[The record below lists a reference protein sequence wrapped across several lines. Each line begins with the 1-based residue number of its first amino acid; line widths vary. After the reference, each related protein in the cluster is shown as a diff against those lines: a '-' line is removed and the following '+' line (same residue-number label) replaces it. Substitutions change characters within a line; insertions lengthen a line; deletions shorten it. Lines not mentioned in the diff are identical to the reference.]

1 MNPGDLLLH
10 LNPLLLLASLAAG
23 ALHLRNGDP
32 EKRLLQRVSLGL
44 LLGSLTASL
53 LLLGSYFYRT
63 ALEFE
68 YVADYSAIELPLRYK
83 LAGVWAGRDGTLLI
97 WCWAA
102 ALALN
107 WELWRGASGDA
118 GGSSASKDARR
129 RGDAHQQRVLVLFAS
144 GILLALAAI
153 QLAINPFT
161 LSDPVPT
168 AGRGLNRILQSPWMT
183 IHPPIVFTA
192 YGFAIPV
199 YAAGLAALAVRGD
212 AWLDVG
218 RRWARWFWLL
228 TASALTMGG
237 YWAYT
242 TLGWGGFWAWDPV
255 ETAGLLPWLACTTFL
270 HAAVMGK
277 RKRHYALLGPLL
289 AMLVLLLV
297 LLESF
302 VTRGGIWL
310 SVHAFLPTQS
320 ESAAQRFMTVMADD
334 ASVKGLVLLL
344 SSCLAATGFTT
355 VRAYS
360 RAPPSEPRQREKLEE
375 WLDEDTTFFG
385 AIYTQLL
392 ILTVALVLLLM
403 GVNGYLPGFVFETR
417 LALFIA
423 LLAALF
429 TVYTLQRWYEPRQ
442 LLLYCIATAV
452 ASAILG
458 LLLLGARPGSWMAG
472 AALPWAA
479 LAGYAALRYLW
490 SFRGK
495 PLLPRLRAWGPYI
508 AHLGI
513 ILVALG
519 YGVSYGLDQ
528 VETIELEEGSSTEAA
543 GFTVTLDDVVMRPGD
558 ENRLEAQFRLHRGDS
573 LVVDGTAARVNTA
586 GTTEWRT
593 LIYLEHHLDRDIY
606 VTLDEAVPGE
616 GDQPSRA
623 TLTVRQIPGIMLVW
637 TGALLTTG
645 GMALT
650 IFTDWAPGKQ
660 WLRKVGK

>member
-23 ALHLRNGDP
+23 ALHLRDSDP

-53 LLLGSYFYRT
+53 LLLASYFYRT

-68 YVADYSAIELPLRYK
+68 YVTDYSAVELPLRYK

-107 WELWRGASGDA
+107 WELWRGSGAGEGTHPRSDA
-118 GGSSASKDARR
+118 D
-129 RGDAHQQRVLVLFAS
+129 QQRLLVLFAS
-144 GILLALAAI
+144 GILLALVAI

-161 LSDPVPT
+161 HSDPVPT
-168 AGRGLNRILQSPWMT
+168 EGRGLNPLLQSPWMT

-192 YGFAIPV
+192 FGFAV
-199 YAAGLAALAVRGD
+199 LLYAAGLAALAAHGD

-218 RRWARWFWLL
+218 RRWGRWFWLL
-228 TASALTMGG
+228 TASTLTMGG

-255 ETAGLLPWLACTTFL
+255 ETSGLLPWLACTTFL

-277 RKRHYALLGPLL
+277 RKHQYSLLGPLL
-289 AMLVLLLV
+289 AMIVLVLV

-320 ESAAQRFMTVMADD
+320 ESAVQRFLTVMADD
-334 ASVKGLVLLL
+334 TSVKGLVLLL
-344 SSCLAATGFTT
+344 SGCLTATGFST
-355 VRAYS
+355 VRAYL
-360 RAPPSEPRQREKLEE
+360 RAPATEPRQREKLDE

-417 LALFIA
+417 LALFVA

-429 TVYTLQRWYEPRQ
+429 SIYTLQRWYEPR
-442 LLLYCIATAV
+442 LLLSYCIAAAV

-458 LLLLGARPGSWMAG
+458 FLLLGARPGSWMAG
-472 AALPWAA
+472 AALPWAL
-479 LAGYAALRYLW
+479 LAGWATLRYLW
-490 SFRGK
+490 SYRGK

-519 YGVSYGLDQ
+519 YGISYGLDQ
-528 VETIELEEGSSTEAA
+528 VETVELEEGSTTKAA
-543 GFTVTLDDVVMRPGD
+543 GFTVTLDDVVMRSGD
-558 ENRLEAQFRLHRGDS
+558 ESRLEAQFRLHRGDA
-573 LVVDGTAARVNTA
+573 LVVDGTAAQVNSA

-593 LIYLEHHLDRDIY
+593 LIYLEHHLTRDIY
-606 VTLDEAVPGE
+606 VTLDDAVPGE
-616 GDQPSRA
+616 GDELSSA

-650 IFTDWAPGKQ
+650 MFTDWAPGKQ
-660 WLRKVGK
+660 WLRKFNS

>member
-10 LNPLLLLASLAAG
+10 LNPLLLLASLATG
-23 ALHLRNGDP
+23 ALHLRDGDA

-44 LLGSLTASL
+44 LLASLTASL

-63 ALEFE
+63 ALEFA
-68 YVADYSAIELPLRYK
+68 YVADYSAVELPLRYK

-107 WELWRGASGDA
+107 WELWRGSGAAGGDA
-118 GGSSASKDARR
+118 AGARR
-129 RGDAHQQRVLVLFAS
+129 RGDVHQQRVLVLFAS

-161 LSDPVPT
+161 LSDPLPT
-168 AGRGLNRILQSPWMT
+168 EGRGLNPLLQSPWMT
-183 IHPPIVFTA
+183 IHPPIVFAA
-192 YGFAIPV
+192 YGFAVPL
-199 YAAGLAALAVRGD
+199 YAAGLAALVARGD

-228 TASALTMGG
+228 TAGALTMGG

-255 ETAGLLPWLACTTFL
+255 ETSGLLPWLAGTTFL

-277 RKRHYALLGPLL
+277 RKHHYALLGPLL
-289 AMLVLLLV
+289 AMMVLLLV
-297 LLESF
+297 LFESF

-310 SVHAFLPTQS
+310 SVHAFLPSQGD
-320 ESAAQRFMTVMADD
+320 SAAQRFLAVMADD
-334 ASVKGLVLLL
+334 RSVKGLVLLL
-344 SSCLAATGFTT
+344 GSCLAATGFTT
-355 VRAYS
+355 ARAYS
-360 RAPPSEPRQREKLEE
+360 RAPPPEPRQREKLEE
-375 WLDEDTTFFG
+375 WLDEDTTYFG

-392 ILTVALVLLLM
+392 ILTVTLVLLLT

-417 LALFIA
+417 LALFVA
-423 LLAALF
+423 LLAAF
-429 TVYTLQRWYEPRQ
+429 FAIYTLQRWHPPRQ
-442 LLLYCIATAV
+442 LLGWCGAAAG
-452 ASAILG
+452 ASVVLG

-528 VETIELEEGSSTEAA
+528 VETIELEEGETAEAA
-543 GFTVTLDDVVMRPGD
+543 GFTVTLDEVAMRPGE
-558 ENRLEAQFRLHRGDS
+558 ENRLEAQFRLHRGDK
-573 LVVDGTAARVNTA
+573 LVVDATAARINTA
-586 GTTEWRT
+586 GSAEWRT
-593 LIYLEHHLDRDIY
+593 LIYLEHRLDRDIY

-650 IFTDWAPGKQ
+650 MFTDWAPGKR
-660 WLRKVGK
+660 WLRKFNF

>member
-1 MNPGDLLLH
+1 MNPGDLLMH

-23 ALHLRNGDP
+23 ALHLRDGDA

-68 YVADYSAIELPLRYK
+68 YVADYSALELPLRYK

-107 WELWRGASGDA
+107 WELWRGAMADGA
-118 GGSSASKDARR
+118 GGARR
-129 RGDAHQQRVLVLFAS
+129 RGDAHQHRVFVLFAS

-161 LSDPVPT
+161 LSDPLPT
-168 AGRGLNRILQSPWMT
+168 AGRGLNPLLQSPWMT
-183 IHPPIVFTA
+183 IHPPIVFAA
-192 YGFAIPV
+192 YGFAVPL
-199 YAAGLAALAVRGD
+199 YAAGLAALVARGD

-255 ETAGLLPWLACTTFL
+255 ETSGLLPWLVGTTFL
-270 HAAVMGK
+270 HTAVMGK

-289 AMLVLLLV
+289 AMMVLLLV
-297 LLESF
+297 LFESF

-310 SVHAFLPTQS
+310 SVHAFLPSQG
-320 ESAAQRFMTVMADD
+320 ENAAQRFMSIIAND

-344 SSCLAATGFTT
+344 SSCLVATGFVTA
-355 VRAYS
+355 RAYS
-360 RAPPSEPRQREKLEE
+360 RAPSPEPRQREKLEE

-392 ILTVALVLLLM
+392 ILTVTLVLLLM
-403 GVNGYLPGFVFETR
+403 GVNGYLPSFVFESR
-417 LALFIA
+417 LALFVA

-429 TVYTLQRWYEPRQ
+429 AIYTLQRWHPVRQ
-442 LLLYCIATAV
+442 LLGWCVAAAV

-528 VETIELEEGSSTEAA
+528 VETIELEEGGSTEAA
-543 GFTVTLDDVVMRPGD
+543 GFTVTLDDVAMRPGE
-558 ENRLEAQFRLHRGDS
+558 ENRLEAQFRLHRGER
-573 LVVDGTAARVNTA
+573 LVVDGTAARINTA
-586 GTTEWRT
+586 GTAEWRT

-606 VTLDEAVPGE
+606 VTLDEVWIDTE

-650 IFTDWAPGKQ
+650 MFTDWAPGKR
-660 WLRKVGK
+660 WLRKVGN

>member
-23 ALHLRNGDP
+23 ALHLRDGDS

-53 LLLGSYFYRT
+53 LLLASYFYRT

-68 YVADYSAIELPLRYK
+68 YVADYSAVELPLRYK

-97 WCWAA
+97 WCWAT

-107 WELWRGASGDA
+107 WELWRGSGAGEDSQPHSDA
-118 GGSSASKDARR
+118 G
-129 RGDAHQQRVLVLFAS
+129 QQRLLVLFAS
-144 GILLALAAI
+144 GILLALATI

-161 LSDPVPT
+161 HSDPVPT
-168 AGRGLNRILQSPWMT
+168 EGRGLNPLLQSPWMT

-192 YGFAIPV
+192 FGFAV
-199 YAAGLAALAVRGD
+199 LLYAAGLAALAAHGE

-218 RRWARWFWLL
+218 RRWGRWFWLL
-228 TASALTMGG
+228 TASTLTMGG

-255 ETAGLLPWLACTTFL
+255 ETSGLLPWLACTTFL
-270 HAAVMGK
+270 HAAVMSK
-277 RKRHYALLGPLL
+277 RKRQYSLLGPLL

-320 ESAAQRFMTVMADD
+320 ESAAQRFLTVMADD
-334 ASVKGLVLLL
+334 TSVKGLVVLLG
-344 SSCLAATGFTT
+344 SCLAVTGFTT
-355 VRAYS
+355 VRAYL
-360 RAPPSEPRQREKLEE
+360 RAPATEPRKREKLDE

-417 LALFIA
+417 LALFVA

-429 TVYTLQRWYEPRQ
+429 TIYTLQRWYEPRR
-442 LLLYCIATAV
+442 LL
-452 ASAILG
+452 S
-458 LLLLGARPGSWMAG
+458 
-472 AALPWAA
+472 
-479 LAGYAALRYLW
+479 
-490 SFRGK
+490 
-495 PLLPRLRAWGPYI
+495 
-508 AHLGI
+508 
-513 ILVALG
+513 
-519 YGVSYGLDQ
+519 
-528 VETIELEEGSSTEAA
+528 
-543 GFTVTLDDVVMRPGD
+543 
-558 ENRLEAQFRLHRGDS
+558 
-573 LVVDGTAARVNTA
+573 
-586 GTTEWRT
+586 
-593 LIYLEHHLDRDIY
+593 
-606 VTLDEAVPGE
+606 
-616 GDQPSRA
+616 
-623 TLTVRQIPGIMLVW
+623 
-637 TGALLTTG
+637 
-645 GMALT
+645 
-650 IFTDWAPGKQ
+650 
-660 WLRKVGK
+660 